1 MLKLSLFGVP
11 QASYLDRP
19 LEGFPSQQHGLLLC
33 YLFLNRRRPHQR
45 ERLAAIFWS
54 EYPTPVAR
62 KYLRNSI
69 WKARQVLR
77 SAGVPADEYLSANNG
92 NVSFKCSGRYWLD
105 IEIFE
110 TRLSLYQDI
119 AGQQLTPEQA
129 AQLEEAVDLYVGDLL
144 EGIYED
150 WCLYDRERLMLLY
163 LNALDKLM
171 AFHEANGTYE
181 HGLACGER
189 TLAQDNTR
197 EKAHR
202 QMMRLYWLSGNQSA
216 ALAQYKRCAQ
226 ILRETLNVSPM
237 EATTR
242 LYQQIVHGQFH
253 PSKWPGHCTVAP
265 PFTLPV
271 DGVVQTMT
279 EDVLQRVHYLQA
291 TIEEAKS
298 ELRHIEHLIS
308 EGMAQ
313 FPQLYGER
321 LIAT

>member
-1 MLKLSLFGVP
+1 MLKLNLFGMP
-11 QASYLDRP
+11 QASYLNRP
-19 LEGFPSQQHGLLLC
+19 LEGFPNQKHGLLLC
-33 YLFLNRRRPHQR
+33 YLLLNRRHPHQR

-77 SAGVPADEYLSANNG
+77 SAGAPADKYLSVNNG
-92 NVSFKCSGRYWLD
+92 SVSFECSGRYWLD
-105 IEIFE
+105 IETFE
-110 TRLSLYQDI
+110 TQLSLYQDI
-119 AGQQLTPEQA
+119 AGQQLTPDQA
-129 AQLEEAVDLYVGDLL
+129 VHLEKAVDLYTGDLL

-181 HGLACGER
+181 RGLAYGER

-202 QMMRLYWLSGNQSA
+202 RMMRLYWLSGNQSA

-226 ILRETLNVSPM
+226 ILHEALHVPPM
-237 EATTR
+237 EETTR
-242 LYQQIVHGQFH
+242 LYQQIVHGRFH
-253 PSKWPGHCTVAP
+253 PAKWPSHRTGNL
-265 PFTLPV
+265 PFTLTPGGAV
-271 DGVVQTMT
+271 RART
-279 EDVLQRVHYLQA
+279 EDVLQRVHRLQA
-291 TIEEAKS
+291 TIEEARA
-298 ELRHIEHLIS
+298 ELRHIEHLVS
-308 EGMAQ
+308 EGMLDSST
-313 FPQLYGER
+313 F
-321 LIAT
+321 TVNV